1 MKYKNILFDLDGT
14 MIDSQ
19 AGITKSAQYAL
30 KKFNIIVED
39 LEELIPFIGP
49 PLKNSFMNYYG
60 FSEQD
65 ALQAVKYYREYFAD
79 HGVFA
84 NTLYPGI
91 EDLLKKLH
99 AEGRKLFV
107 ATAKPTIYTEQ
118 ILEGYKLRHLFT
130 YVCGANLDGTR
141 TDKSEII
148 KTVIDE
154 AKISLEGTVMIGDR
168 KYDIV
173 GAHNNKIDSIAVG
186 YGFGSKE
193 ELMATEPTFYISTV
207 KDLYN
212 VL

>member
-1 MKYKNILFDLDGT
+1 MKYKKILFDLDGT
-14 MIDSQ
+14 IIDSQ

-30 KKFNIIVED
+30 KRFGIIVDD

-49 PLKNSFMNYYG
+49 PLKDSFMDRYG

-65 ALQAVKYYREYFAD
+65 AIQAVKYYREYFAD

-91 EDLLKKLH
+91 EDLLRRLH
-99 AEGRKLFV
+99 SEGRLLFI
-107 ATAKPTIYTEQ
+107 ATTKPTIYTEQ
-118 ILEGYKLRHLFT
+118 ILDEYKLSHLFS

-154 AKISLEGTVMIGDR
+154 SKISIEDTVMIGDR
-168 KYDIV
+168 KYDII
-173 GAHNNKIDSIAVG
+173 GAYNNKIDSIAVG
-186 YGFGSKE
+186 YGFGSEE
-193 ELMATEPTFYISTV
+193 ELRATNPTQYVKTV
-207 KDLYN
+207 KDLYAA
-212 VL
+212 L